1 MEVVTLLLFL
11 SSIVAQRAEAVV
23 PDQPIR
29 SLAKSDLSAFET
41 WLKDSNH
48 EDPQNVFPLQGGVL
62 HMSGGGHGYVATR
75 KAYRDY
81 HLSVE
86 YKWGEKT
93 NGGSYVRNSGVLLHA
108 GGPHGASN
116 GVWMSSLEVQLAQGC
131 ERDFIVIRGVG
142 RPRVD
147 ITCDTRVAEDK
158 RTRWDP
164 NGKPMRYSSR
174 QFWWSKHQPFFKE
187 RLDTRER
194 DDIASTTGE
203 WTRVEC
209 VCRDDRVSVFINGV
223 KVNEAC
229 NVFPHGSRI
238 LLQNEAH
245 EIYFRKLVISP
256 LKDTK

>member
-41 WLKDSNH
+41 WLK
-48 EDPQNVFPLQGGVL
+48 
-62 HMSGGGHGYVATR
+62 
-75 KAYRDY
+75 
-81 HLSVE
+81 
-86 YKWGEKT
+86 
-93 NGGSYVRNSGVLLHA
+93 
-108 GGPHGASN
+108 
-116 GVWMSSLEVQLAQGC
+116 
-131 ERDFIVIRGVG
+131 
-142 RPRVD
+142 
-147 ITCDTRVAEDK
+147 
-158 RTRWDP
+158 DP